1 MVYGA
6 RERIRDRVK
15 LTPLIVSER
24 LSELIGGEVF
34 LKLEN
39 RQVTGS
45 FKARGALNKVLQL
58 SEDEREKGLV
68 AASAGNHGQGMAW
81 AAQQAG
87 IKVTVVVPQNT
98 PQIKIDAILAHG
110 VELMVEGRDYD
121 EAEAIAK
128 VFSRDHGRVFVSPYN
143 DSDVIAGQGTVG
155 LEIMEQWPQ
164 VDTVLVPVGGG
175 GIISGISLAMGEGV
189 DVVGVQS
196 SASPTMHESL
206 RTGHIVDVE
215 LGPSIAEGL
224 HGGLEVG
231 AITFDIVNERVRDI
245 LLVNEE
251 EIGKA
256 VRSLHLMEG
265 ITVEGSAAVGP
276 AAIRRYP
283 GRFTRRKVAVVIT
296 GGNIE
301 PELLARLL
309 A

>member
-1 MVYGA
+1 LVYGA